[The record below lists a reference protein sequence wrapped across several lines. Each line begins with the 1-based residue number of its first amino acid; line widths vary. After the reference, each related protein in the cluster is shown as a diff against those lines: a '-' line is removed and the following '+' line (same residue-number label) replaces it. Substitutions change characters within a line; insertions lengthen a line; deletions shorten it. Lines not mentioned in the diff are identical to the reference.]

1 MSVGHLRY
9 ETKPRAEL
17 YAILGQGDT
26 AQFKAQPVKLDHSY
40 DVADAGGISV
50 DRKTVFIDEE
60 FYNEIMSGRV
70 RVRGM
75 QPRQV
80 VSRIIDHE
88 HTEKVVMDGDNA
100 VNTYPPAH
108 EFATTDEHEGV
119 EEITGKDAEIDYE
132 PGLSDGIKRCMRR
145 FLAKGRSANPPKE
158 LWCGPHLDD
167 PTDDDRKVLDILR
180 AKGVE
185 DAHKVSKETVNY
197 GVGPEQCR
205 DCRHFGGVVVDGSG
219 PLRKCEIVS
228 GLVRDKLWCKRWS
241 AKK

>member
-26 AQFKAQPVKLDHSY
+26 AEFKAQPVKLDYSR
-40 DVADAGGISV
+40 DVADAGGITV
-50 DRKTVFIDEE
+50 DRKIVLIDRE
-60 FYNEIMSGRV
+60 FYDEIISGLI

-80 VSRIIDHE
+80 INRIVDHE
-88 HTEKVVMDGDNA
+88 HTEKCVMDGDNA

-108 EFATTDEHEGV
+108 EFATADEHGGV
-119 EEITGKDAEIDYE
+119 EDITGRDPQYYE
-132 PGLSDGIKRCMRR
+132 DDLKDGITRCLRR
-145 FLAKGRSANPPKE
+145 FIAKGRRADPHKD
-158 LWCGPHLDD
+158 LWCGPYLDN
-167 PTDDDRKVLDILR
+167 PNADDKKVLEILR

-185 DAHKVSKETVNY
+185 DAHKVSKETVGY
-197 GVGPEQCR
+197 GVGPQQCR
-205 DCRHFGGVVVDGSG
+205 DCRHFGGIVADGSG

-228 GLVRDKLWCKRWS
+228 GLVRDKLWCRRWS
-241 AKK
+241 EKK